1 MEQFRKLGQVCRQHY
16 EKLILSAALLIFAGA
31 VVLLYQASIEQRE
44 AIRQIPEGFSNLVVK
59 AVRGVDLTAFNAAFK
74 QAEHPAGA
82 DFSHPH
88 FLFNPLVWESRGGGE
103 PRKLKTG
110 DETGPK
116 AMRLVAIKPLLLS
129 IAYGSSSAAGT
140 EADAVV
146 SGYWTFTTNEL
157 FVANSPKRLIR
168 AFLSLNQSN
177 GPAPFIIREVKGE
190 PREPSDLRAELK
202 DPAGESFSFAPGKAF
217 SRILAHEAELRYL
230 PSLTKPYP
238 GLRKGGSVEIDGQ
251 FYKIVDIT
259 PSAVVLSDD
268 SNGKQ
273 WSITNFVR

>member
-16 EKLILSAALLIFAGA
+16 EKLILSAALLVFAGA
-31 VVLLYQASIEQRE
+31 VYYLYQDSIAQRA
-44 AIRQIPEGFSNLVVK
+44 AIRQIDVGIDTLPVK
-59 AVRGVDLTAFNAAFK
+59 GVRGIDLAAFNVAFK
-74 QAEHPAGA
+74 QAERPPGV

-157 FVANSPKRLIR
+157 FAANSPKRLIR
-168 AFLSLNQSN
+168 AFLSVSQTNKA
-177 GPAPFIIREVKGE
+177 APFIIREVKGD
-190 PREPSDLRAELK
+190 PKEPSDLRAELF
-202 DPAGESFSFAPGKAF
+202 DPAGESFTFAPGKAF
-217 SRILAHEAELRYL
+217 SRVLAHEAELRYL
-230 PSLTKPYP
+230 PSPTKVYAS
-238 GLRKGGSVEIDGQ
+238 LRKGSSVEIDGQ
-251 FYKIVDIT
+251 IYKIVDIT